1 MILRLNTTADERRP
15 AYQRWF
21 PLLHRSLPSRGH
33 TSIAQTLPLRTPASR
48 RIYKMR
54 LSASAFMAAAV
65 LFIAAGPVFTLAD
78 ERTVTS
84 TGCTTSYDTVY
95 RRSVPTTYI
104 QPGLRTTTT
113 VHQRCTTT
121 PTVTVTPR
129 AATATQKTIKTQYTT
144 VSTQYT
150 STATTTTTSTSFT
163 DKLETITET
172 ESVTSTATTT
182 TTTTPATSTVPT
194 TAVFVPFTSILP
206 PRNPPTRA
214 FIDTDDEDDDNDDD
228 NGELLSNG
236 GVEKRHEDAP
246 MKLLA
251 RGYLAQRHGTKKTF
265 PKCVQCRRTR
275 KIITYARTK
284 VPAKQTSTKTL
295 PKKTITTTQTI
306 FTTVPTTKTLAPT
319 TITVQASTTQVVTNT
334 RYETE
339 TETST
344 VATTTATVTE
354 STPTPLS
361 YAACNGPDN
370 IVNLAVAGFQYYGTS
385 RKTEE
390 ISSQSFNNVDAQR
403 GCVICQT
410 AAACLLTTFAFGECS
425 IYQYTSGNTQF
436 CSAADTPGKMQVW
449 GGRSDSANSP
459 LVFSNGVCGPVGFTL
474 V

>member
-172 ESVTSTATTT
+172 ESVTSTSTSTST
-182 TTTTPATSTVPT
+182 STPATSTVPT
-194 TAVFVPFTSILP
+194 TAGFVPFTSILP
-206 PRNPPTRA
+206 PRNPETRA
-214 FIDTDDEDDDNDDD
+214 FVEADDEDDDDNV
-228 NGELLSNG
+228 NGEVLKDG
-236 GVEKRHEDAP
+236 GIQERHEDSP
-246 MKLLA
+246 PELLA
-251 RGYLAQRHGTKKTF
+251 REYLAQRNGVKQAF
-265 PKCVQCRRTR
+265 PKLR
-275 KIITYARTK
+275 
-284 VPAKQTSTKTL
+284 
-295 PKKTITTTQTI
+295 TQTI
-306 FTTVPTTKTLAPT
+306 FQTVPTTKTLAPT

-339 TETST
+339 TEIST
-344 VATTTATVTE
+344 LATTTATVTE
-354 STPTPLS
+354 TAPTPTS

-370 IVNLAVAGFQYYGTS
+370 VVNLAAAGFIYYGTNRDVS
-385 RKTEE
+385 V
-390 ISSQSFNNVDAQR
+390 IGSQSFYNVDAQ
-403 GCVICQT
+403 GCRAICQT
-410 AAACLLTTFAFGECS
+410 AAACVLTIFAFGECS
-425 IYQYTSGNTQF
+425 VLQYTSGNTQF
-436 CSAADTPGKMQVW
+436 CLAADTPNKIQVL
-449 GGRSDSANSP
+449 GGRSDSAVSP
-459 LVFSNGVCGPVGFTL
+459 LVFSNGVCGPPGFTL
-474 V
+474 Y